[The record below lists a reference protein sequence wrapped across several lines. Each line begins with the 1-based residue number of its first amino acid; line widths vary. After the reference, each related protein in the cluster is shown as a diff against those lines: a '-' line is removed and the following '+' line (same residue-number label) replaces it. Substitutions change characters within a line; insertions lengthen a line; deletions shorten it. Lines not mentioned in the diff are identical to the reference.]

1 QSVLNDLQIDLSI
14 DKEYKWVVFSKRK
27 KNYLGLLKEGK
38 VDIKGLTGKKR
49 NTPDYIKNVF
59 SDIIAE
65 LSKADNILVF
75 EKSVEKVEEKV
86 KDSLKHLKK
95 HEVPLDQLAFKVALT
110 KSLKEYTKTTPQH
123 VKAARQ
129 LLEYRKKLKLVPP
142 DVKLEEAVPEG
153 EIIAFVKT
161 RNKEGVK
168 AVQVA
173 RLDEIDPDKYI
184 EIMKTTL
191 QQVLDALEI
200 DFEDLLEGKTQT
212 LF

>member
-1 QSVLNDLQIDLSI
+1 M
-14 DKEYKWVVFSKRK
+14 
-27 KNYLGLLKEGK
+27 
-38 VDIKGLTGKKR
+38 
-49 NTPDYIKNVF
+49 
-59 SDIIAE
+59 
-65 LSKADNILVF
+65 F
-75 EKSVEKVEEKV
+75 EKSVSKVEDKV
-86 KDSLKHLKK
+86 REALKQLRK

-129 LLEYRKKLKLVPP
+129 LLEYRKKLGYAPP
-142 DVKLEEAVPEG
+142 GVRLEDAVAEG

-161 RNKEGVK
+161 RSREGVK
-168 AVQVA
+168 AVQIA

-184 EIMKTTL
+184 EIMKTAL